1 MPTVI
6 PVKEQDVLGP
16 DFCQKRPIFLNLELQ
31 RSARIP
37 KTQPFTEESA
47 G

>member
-16 DFCQKRPIFLNLELQ
+16 DFCQKRPIFLNLEL
-31 RSARIP
+31 
-37 KTQPFTEESA
+37 
-47 G
+47 